1 MFELSHLNE
10 YETTPKDK
18 RNAYVTAEIR
28 KIIAAG
34 LPLLTTILRCPD
46 DDARSHALHLLKEN
60 TDEEGNVVL
69 EDQVTAVRLRLHPDA
84 KPPERDPQNRGLPE
98 AKRGKVLVAKLGN
111 KGGRLPPDASGK
123 QIAQFSGQR
132 RNTLV
137 NGGADLYETAEITR
151 EWKSF
156 GLRNATLILKTWG
169 IGVQGQRAL
178 GYFDRDK
185 GEMVETQSFYLVEEE
200 PLVKKVDKGKADK
213 AA

>member
-1 MFELSHLNE
+1 MFELNHLNE
-10 YETTPKDK
+10 YESTPKER
-18 RNAYVTAEIR
+18 RNAYVVSELR
-28 KIIAAG
+28 KILAAG
-34 LPLLTTILRCPD
+34 QPLLTTILRCPD

-60 TDEEGNVVL
+60 ADEEGNPVL
-69 EDQVTAVRLRLHPDA
+69 DDQVTAVRLRLHPDA

-98 AKRGKVLVAKLGN
+98 AKRGKVLVAKIGN

-151 EWKSF
+151 EWKSY

-169 IGVQGQRAL
+169 IGVQSQRAL

-200 PLVKKVDKGKADK
+200 PLVKPANKGKADK